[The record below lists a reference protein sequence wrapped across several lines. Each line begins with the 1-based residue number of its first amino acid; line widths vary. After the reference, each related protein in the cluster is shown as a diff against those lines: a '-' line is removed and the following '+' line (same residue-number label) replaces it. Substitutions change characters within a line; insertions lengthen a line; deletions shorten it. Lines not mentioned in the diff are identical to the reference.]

1 MSSKPSSQSGHA
13 LVIGS
18 SMAGL
23 LATRVLSDYFAQVT
37 LLERD
42 PVQDRPESRK
52 GQPQTR
58 HLHGLLE
65 RGRSIINRLFPGI
78 IQALVDG
85 GAFTGDMGETMRW
98 YHFDGYKVQF
108 TCGLKSVH
116 MSRPFLEWNIRR
128 RVLARP
134 NVTLIPLCRAEQLTT
149 TPDRSRVTGVEVT
162 YYEDGKRVDRIAADL
177 VVDATGRGSASPKWL
192 QAMGYER
199 PAEKKVKVNIGYAT
213 RTYRRRPGD
222 LVGAEL
228 IMIVGTPPHCNR
240 GAYMFPIEGDRWM
253 LTAAGFRQQRPPAD
267 EAGFYEY
274 IRNLPAPDA
283 FNIIRHAEPLSDIVT
298 HNFPSN
304 LRRQYEKL
312 TRFPEG
318 YLVIGDAVGSFNP
331 IYGQGMS
338 SSAMQADLLD
348 QILSQR
354 SHHHGLWQPYFK
366 AIGKLIDIPWQLAVG
381 EDFRYP
387 ETEGPKPFA
396 TDQVNAYVARVHK
409 ATHHDPVVYD
419 QFLKVMNL
427 IAPAASLMHPR
438 IAWRVLDRRR
448 SRTKA
453 VPHWAPTNP

>member
-1 MSSKPSSQSGHA
+1 MSSKPMDKGGHA

-23 LATRVLSDYFAQVT
+23 LATRVLSDYFTRVS

-42 PVQDRPESRK
+42 AVQDRPESRK

-65 RGRSIINRLFPGI
+65 RGRSILDRLFPGVV
-78 IQALVDG
+78 QALVDG
-85 GAFTGDMGETMRW
+85 GAVTGDMGEAMRW
-98 YHFDGYKVQF
+98 YHFDGYRVQF
-108 TCGLKSVH
+108 TCGLNSLH
-116 MSRPFLEWNIRR
+116 MSRPFLEWHIRR
-128 RVLARP
+128 RVLALP
-134 NVTLIPLCRAEQLTT
+134 NVTLIPLCRAEKLIT
-149 TPDRSRVTGVEVT
+149 TPDRASVAGVEVT
-162 YYEDGKRVDRIAADL
+162 YYDEGKRVDSIEADL

-192 QAMGYER
+192 QALGYER
-199 PAEKKVKVNIGYAT
+199 PAESKVKVNIGYAT

-222 LVGAEL
+222 LVGADL

-240 GAYMFPIEGDRWM
+240 GAYMFPVEDDRWM
-253 LTAAGFRQQRPPAD
+253 LTAAGFRQQRPPSD
-267 EAGFYEY
+267 EEGFYEF

-304 LRRQYEKL
+304 QRRHYEKL

-338 SSAMQADLLD
+338 SAAMQADLLN

-354 SHHHGLWQPYFK
+354 TDLHGLWRPYFK
-366 AIGKLIDIPWQLAVG
+366 AVGKLIDIPWQLAVG

-387 ETEGPKPFA
+387 GTEGPKPFA
-396 TDQVNAYVARVHK
+396 TDQINAYVARVHK
-409 ATHHDPVVYD
+409 ATHHDPVVYK

-427 IAPAASLMHPR
+427 IAPATSLMHPR
-438 IAWRVLDRRR
+438 IARRVLYRRNHK
-448 SRTKA
+448 TMP
-453 VPHWAPTNP
+453 VPHLAPTNS